1 MDPTL
6 VDPLIAPSDAARLA
20 NAPTLAL
27 ALPDE
32 RVRSRARRLSLRA
45 SLLGLVAL
53 CVLPAAL
60 VSAALIWTNYWLE
73 RERIHGSSVLMSD
86 HLAAELDRELAALT
100 SGLRVLASAPEL
112 QRDDFATFHRRAS
125 DALASQIVNNYVV
138 TDRAGHQRMN
148 TLRAWGEPLPSDGS
162 PAALQRVFDEGAV
175 VVTDLFIGP
184 VTQRP
189 VIAAGVPVRRDGEV
203 VYSLNIGLSP
213 DRIGDILKRRP
224 MPDGWVAAILD
235 GSGTLVARSREA
247 DRFVGQKAVP
257 AVLAQIRSGGPRT
270 VETISKEGIPV
281 VSSIARSRVSDW
293 SVAVGAPRSVL
304 EAQLVQLIG
313 WTCAGLLVALLLGL
327 WVALRLA
334 GRVTQAVRGLND
346 AALALGRGQPVRLPP
361 LQLVEADAVGAA
373 ILQAARILD
382 NARHLAHHDPLTGLS
397 NRLLF
402 DEMLRHHIAD
412 MARSGGTL
420 AVLALDLDGFKA
432 VNDQHGHPA
441 GDRLLQAVAGRITHA
456 LRASDVAARLGG
468 DEFMVLLAPAS
479 AEQARITAQRLLQA
493 LSEPYDGVPLPVS
506 ASIGVAVAEAGQGV
520 DAAELALRADRA
532 LYDAKRQGKSRVV
545 MSA

>member
-1 MDPTL
+1 
-6 VDPLIAPSDAARLA
+6 
-20 NAPTLAL
+20 
-27 ALPDE
+27 
-32 RVRSRARRLSLRA
+32 
-45 SLLGLVAL
+45 
-53 CVLPAAL
+53 
-60 VSAALIWTNYWLE
+60 
-73 RERIHGSSVLMSD
+73 
-86 HLAAELDRELAALT
+86 
-100 SGLRVLASAPEL
+100 
-112 QRDDFATFHRRAS
+112 
-125 DALASQIVNNYVV
+125 
-138 TDRAGHQRMN
+138 MN
-148 TLRAWGEPLPSDGS
+148 TLRPWGEPLPTSGTP
-162 PAALQRVFDEGAV
+162 PALRRVFDEGAT

-184 VTQRP
+184 VTGRP
-189 VIAAGVPVRRDGEV
+189 VIAAGVPVRRGGEV

-224 MPDGWVAAILD
+224 IPDGWIAAILD
-235 GSGTLVARSREA
+235 GSGTLVARSRDA

-257 AVLAQIRSGGPRT
+257 AVLAQLRGDGPRT
-270 VETISKEGIPV
+270 IETQTKEGIPV
-281 VSSIARSRVSDW
+281 VSSLAHSRVSTW

-304 EAQLVQLIG
+304 EGQLVQLIG
-313 WTCAGLLVALLLGL
+313 WTCAGLSLALALGL

-346 AALALGRGQPVRLPP
+346 AALALGRGDPVRLPP

-402 DEMLRHHIAD
+402 DEMLRHHLAD
-412 MARSGGTL
+412 QARSGGAL

-456 LRASDVAARLGG
+456 LRAGDVAARLGG

-479 AEQARITAQRLLQA
+479 ADQALATAQRLLQA
-493 LSEPYDGVPLPVS
+493 LSVPYDAVQQPVGT
-506 ASIGVAVAEAGQGV
+506 SIGVAVAEAGSGV
-520 DAAELALRADRA
+520 DATELVARADRA
-532 LYDAKRQGKSRVV
+532 LYDAKRQGKARVV
-545 MSA
+545 MST